1 MIVSFGLFNAPNNHP
16 LSQMECQECIQ
27 RETKRDISQ
36 IQKTRSFFSTPYP
49 IASCPSPLIL
59 PSISLFSLHS
69 HHPLLSPPPFLPPLW
84 VSDTQGI
91 VCVHVLLRTSRMLLL
106 GGIPSA
112 PDYVARDGPQE
123 GMGKKKSYGPSEQH
137 THIYIL
143 YPKQTHT
150 CLLQAKANSLM
161 HASKNHDYSLGMDK
175 STELGT
181 TEQSKFPLMP
191 DIYAKAIKSQK

>member
-123 GMGKKKSYGPSEQH
+123 GMGKKSLMGQVNNTHTYTYCTLNKH
-137 THIYIL
+137 THVY
-143 YPKQTHT
+143 YKPKQTVLCTLPKIMIIH
-150 CLLQAKANSLM
+150 
-161 HASKNHDYSLGMDK
+161 
-175 STELGT
+175 
-181 TEQSKFPLMP
+181 
-191 DIYAKAIKSQK
+191 